1 MKRLDSVSKSPVF
14 SHLGETLNGIS
25 TIKAYKA
32 EKRFCE
38 TIQNRIDENNIF
50 YYPINVLERF
60 VYLHFLYITFNL
72 KKNIFYNLWCCRWL
86 EIYLGIAGNLLV
98 FGASIFAIIARDS
111 ISPGIAGL
119 SLTYAL
125 NVSPMLNYAVKMT
138 ALLESNLTSVERV
151 KEYWSTPQEVQSSFW
166 CGKWKRV
173 LKLIY

>member
-50 YYPINVLERF
+50 YYPINVLDRF

-72 KKNIFYNLWCCRWL
+72 KKNIFYNL
-86 EIYLGIAGNLLV
+86 
-98 FGASIFAIIARDS
+98 
-111 ISPGIAGL
+111 
-119 SLTYAL
+119 
-125 NVSPMLNYAVKMT
+125 
-138 ALLESNLTSVERV
+138 
-151 KEYWSTPQEVQSSFW
+151 
-166 CGKWKRV
+166 
-173 LKLIY
+173 